1 MTSTSLKILH
11 VEAGKHLYGGAL
23 QVLKLMEGLNAYGI
37 KNVLAC
43 EKDSEIAQQ
52 ALPFAD
58 VVPLRMGG
66 DADCAMALRIASLVR
81 RERPDLIHLHS
92 RRGADFWGGLAARL
106 TGVPC
111 ILTRRVDNP
120 EKPWIVSVKYRL
132 FDHVISISAGIRS
145 VLLAEGLKSAQV
157 STVRSAV
164 DVTPWKT
171 SETPQT
177 VRAAFGLPENAL
189 LIGMVAQ
196 LIRRKGHRHLLNAL
210 PSIIAAHPGA
220 YVIMFGRGPLED
232 ELRQEIQARGLAD
245 RVIMAGFR
253 DDLPRWLGGIDVL
266 CHPADMEGL
275 GIALLQ
281 AAAAGIPVVASRAGG
296 MPEAVLDGETGLLV
310 PPGDH
315 EALGR
320 ALCELLANSQLRQ
333 QFGLAG
339 RKRMQSE
346 FSIAEMVYGNY
357 SIYLDCLLQAEERHV
372 DRLLAHNR

>member
-23 QVLKLMEGLNAYGI
+23 QVLKLMEGLDAYGI
-37 KNVLAC
+37 QNVLAC
-43 EKDSEIAQQ
+43 AKGSEIAKQ
-52 ALPFAD
+52 ALPFAY
-58 VVPLRMGG
+58 VVPVRMGG
-66 DADCAMALRIASLVR
+66 DGDPAMALRIASLVR

-92 RRGADFWGGLAARL
+92 RRGADVWGGVAARL
-106 TGVPC
+106 MGVPC

-120 EKPWIVSVKYRL
+120 EKPWVVSVKYRL
-132 FDHVISISAGIRS
+132 FDHVISISEGIRS
-145 VLLAEGLKSAQV
+145 VLLAEGLKSSQV

-164 DVTPWKT
+164 DVTPWT
-171 SETPQT
+171 ISEEPQA
-177 VRAAFGLPENAL
+177 VRAEFGLPKDAL

-196 LIRRKGHRHLLNAL
+196 LIRRKGHRHLLDAL
-210 PSIIAAHPGA
+210 PAVIARHPQA

-232 ELRQEIQARGLAD
+232 ELRQEIQARGLDD

-253 DDLPRWLGGIDVL
+253 NDLPRWLGGIDVL

-281 AAAAGIPVVASRAGG
+281 AASAGIPVVASRAGG

-320 ALCELLANSQLRQ
+320 ALSTVLSSRPLRQ
-333 QFGLAG
+333 QLGLAG
-339 RKRMQSE
+339 RKRMQRE
-346 FSIAEMVYGNY
+346 FSISEMVHGNY
-357 SIYLDCLLQAEERHV
+357 TRYLDCILQAEERHV
-372 DRLLAHNR
+372 DRRLAHNQ